1 MKGVWPMER
10 NNFTFDTKKVSDFLR
25 NELFEMSK
33 QDLKNAPSEVQPKN
47 LQEIEFISKKDEEIS
62 PILKM
67 NEDQVLAFVEAFDVS
82 MLSTLSVQELNYI
95 GEKLGVEPKI
105 LFGLSD

>member
-33 QDLKNAPSEVQPKN
+33 QDL
-47 LQEIEFISKKDEEIS
+47 
-62 PILKM
+62 
-67 NEDQVLAFVEAFDVS
+67 
-82 MLSTLSVQELNYI
+82 
-95 GEKLGVEPKI
+95 
-105 LFGLSD
+105 

>member
-1 MKGVWPMER
+1 
-10 NNFTFDTKKVSDFLR
+10 
-25 NELFEMSK
+25 
-33 QDLKNAPSEVQPKN
+33 
-47 LQEIEFISKKDEEIS
+47 
-62 PILKM
+62 M